1 MEEEYSK
8 DDEVKAKEAKAE
20 EAKAEEIKTGEL
32 VDERLDFYKRLRHR
46 IVEWVKSPKGR
57 RNKWAEVLL
66 LAPDLFHLLCKLS
79 LDPEVPVK
87 EKAKL
92 AIAIA
97 YFISPIDLIPE
108 IITGPIGYVDDI
120 ALAAWVLN
128 SIINNT
134 DPELV
139 RKHWAGEGDILDIIK
154 KILGLADRLFGSG
167 LWKRLKGKVG

>member
-1 MEEEYSK
+1 MDKKNENS
-8 DDEVKAKEAKAE
+8 EAESAP
-20 EAKAEEIKTGEL
+20 GGGR
-32 VDERLDFYKRLRHR
+32 DDFYKRLRHS
-46 IVEWVKSPKGR
+46 IVEWVKTDDGR
-57 RNKWAEVLL
+57 KNKWAEVLL

-79 LDPEVPVK
+79 FDPDLPVK

-92 AIAIA
+92 AVAIA
-97 YFISPIDLIPE
+97 YFVSPIDLIPE

-134 DPELV
+134 NPELI
-139 RKHWAGEGDILDIIK
+139 RKHWAGEGDILKVVQRII
-154 KILGLADRLFGSG
+154 GLADRLLGSG